1 MNKQSIII
9 YNFDILFNILNEVKE
24 NLKFNLVK
32 FNREDEIL
40 DLGENQYGN
49 YLILTNKNQTFKS
62 KKISLNKTLSLDDFP
77 IKIEKLIDLLNIN
90 LLKQKYNNQSEII
103 LNKYKIDLNSRK
115 IFNEEK
121 YLKLTEK
128 EIEII
133 LFLNNHNKPQ
143 NIQSL
148 QKDVWGYISDLDTH
162 TVETHIYR
170 LRKKIKES
178 FNDEN
183 FIISTKEG
191 YHLYE

>member
-62 KKISLNKTLSLDDFP
+62 KKISLNKTLSLDNFP
-77 IKIEKLIDLLNIN
+77 IKIEKLIDLLNIS

-133 LFLNNHNKPQ
+133 LFLNNHNKPK

>member
-178 FNDEN
+178 FNDES
-183 FIISTKEG
+183 FIISSKEG

>member
-1 MNKQSIII
+1 MNKQSIIV
-9 YNFDILFNILNEVKE
+9 YNFDILFNILNEVKQ

-32 FNREDEIL
+32 LNNEKEIL
-40 DLGENQYGN
+40 EIDATNYGN
-49 YLILTNKNQTFKS
+49 YLILTGKNYYFKNKEIS
-62 KKISLNKTLSLDDFP
+62 KNKLLLLDNIP

-103 LNKYKIDLNSRK
+103 LKKYKIDLNSRK
-115 IFNEEK
+115 IFIEEK
-121 YLKLTEK
+121 FLKLTEK

-133 LFLNNHNKPQ
+133 LYLNNHTEPK

-148 QKDVWGYISDLDTH
+148 QKEVWGYISDLETH

-170 LRKKIKES
+170 LRKKIKEY

-183 FIISTKEG
+183 FIVSSKSG
-191 YHLYE
+191 YYLNE

>member
-24 NLKFNLVK
+24 NLKFNLIK
-32 FNREDEIL
+32 LNNENEIL
-40 DLGENQYGN
+40 NLEVNKYGN
-49 YLILTNKNQTFKS
+49 YLILTNKDQTFKS
-62 KKISLNKTLSLDDFP
+62 KKISSNKILSLDNSP

-178 FNDEN
+178 FNDES
-183 FIISTKEG
+183 FIISSKEG

>member
-24 NLKFNLVK
+24 NLKFNLIK
-32 FNREDEIL
+32 FNN
-40 DLGENQYGN
+40 ENEVLNLEVNKYGN
-49 YLILTNKNQTFKS
+49 YLILTNKDQTFKS
-62 KKISLNKTLSLDDFP
+62 KKISSNKILSLDNSP

-178 FNDEN
+178 FNDES
-183 FIISTKEG
+183 FIISSKEG

>member
-24 NLKFNLVK
+24 NLKFNLIK
-32 FNREDEIL
+32 FNRENEISNL
-40 DLGENQYGN
+40 EVNKYGN
-49 YLILTNKNQTFKS
+49 YLILTNKDQTFKS
-62 KKISLNKTLSLDDFP
+62 KKISSNKILSLDNSP

-178 FNDEN
+178 FNDES
-183 FIISTKEG
+183 FIISSKEG
-191 YHLYE
+191 YNLYE

>member
-1 MNKQSIII
+1 MNNQSIIV
-9 YNFDILFNILNEVKE
+9 YNFDILFNILFEVKE
-24 NLKFNLVK
+24 NLKFSLVK
-32 FNREDEIL
+32 FNTENEIL
-40 DLGENQYGN
+40 DLDENKYGN
-49 YLILTNKNQTFKS
+49 YLILTTKNQNFIN
-62 KKISLNKTLSLDDFP
+62 KKIGPNKILIIDNTP

-115 IFNEEK
+115 IFNDEK
-121 YLKLTEK
+121 NLKLTEK

-133 LFLNNHNKPQ
+133 LFLKNHNKPQ

-148 QKDVWGYISDLDTH
+148 QQDVWGYISDLETH

-170 LRKKIKES
+170 LRKKIKEI

-183 FIISTKEG
+183 FIISSKEG
-191 YHLYE
+191 YYLDE

>member
-24 NLKFNLVK
+24 NLKFNLIK
-32 FNREDEIL
+32 FNRENEISNL
-40 DLGENQYGN
+40 EVNKYGN

-62 KKISLNKTLSLDDFP
+62 KKISSNKILSLDNSP

-170 LRKKIKES
+170 LRKKILNT
-178 FNDEN
+178 FNDNN
-183 FIISTKEG
+183 FITSEKNG
-191 YHLYE
+191 YQIK

>member
-1 MNKQSIII
+1 MNKQSIIF
-9 YNFDILFNILNEVKE
+9 YNFDILFNILNEVKQ
-24 NLKFNLVK
+24 NLKFNLIK
-32 FNREDEIL
+32 FNNEKEIL
-40 DLGENQYGN
+40 DIDASKYGN
-49 YLILTNKNQTFKS
+49 YLILTDKNHQFANKN
-62 KKISLNKTLSLDDFP
+62 INKDKFFLLVDTP

-103 LNKYKIDLNSRK
+103 LKKYKIDLNSRK
-115 IFNEEK
+115 IFYEEK
-121 YLKLTEK
+121 FLKLTEK

-133 LFLNNHNKPQ
+133 LFLKNHTDPK

-148 QKDVWGYISDLDTH
+148 QKDVWGYISDLETH

-170 LRKKIKES
+170 LRKKIKEN

-191 YHLYE
+191 YHLDE

>member
-133 LFLNNHNKPQ
+133 LFLNIHNKPK

-183 FIISTKEG
+183 FIISSKEG

>member
-1 MNKQSIII
+1 MLL
-9 YNFDILFNILNEVKE
+9 DNI
-24 NLKFNLVK
+24 
-32 FNREDEIL
+32 
-40 DLGENQYGN
+40 
-49 YLILTNKNQTFKS
+49 
-62 KKISLNKTLSLDDFP
+62 P

-115 IFNEEK
+115 IFNDEK
-121 YLKLTEK
+121 NLKLTEK

-148 QKDVWGYISDLDTH
+148 QQDVWGYISDLETH

-170 LRKKIKES
+170 LRKKIKEI

-183 FIISTKEG
+183 FIISSKEG
-191 YHLYE
+191 YYLDE

>member
-133 LFLNNHNKPQ
+133 LFLNIHNKPK